1 VANKNLF
8 SLFSCTNKIVVKIQN
23 CDINIQIMA
32 RMCPNH
38 KIATFFANQKCGK
51 IFKKPH
57 KMTFAKSFFVY
68 FTKFRGKSVETGVK
82 NPHKTH
88 FTFQKRGKRGKLN

>member
-8 SLFSCTNKIVVKIQN
+8 SPFSCINKIVIKIQN
-23 CDINIQIMA
+23 CDISIQIKAIMWL
-32 RMCPNH
+32 NH

-57 KMTFAKSFFVY
+57 KMTFAKNFFVD
-68 FTKFRGKSVETGVK
+68 FAEFRGKSVEKGVK
-82 NPHKTH
+82 NPHKTN
-88 FTFQKRGKRGKLN
+88 FFFKNV